1 MSKSQFKYP
10 GHPISRAKA
19 HVLKDSAIM
28 SLNDFYR
35 IRESAMKMPPPY
47 NSRKSPEPL
56 RTITSTDTNNTFQQR
71 ALDHKNKILS
81 YDRTNKKYN
90 PLLTYENK
98 KITDPFTIVNK
109 DDDAIKDLNILCKH
123 AKIASIRDKQL
134 NERKE
139 MENLYKKKEER
150 LDLMMEL
157 ERLKEIKFKEEKE
170 KQIKKLNIESQ
181 EVLIDQILDNERVRI
196 KKREMIE
203 KEKLQM
209 KMQLEK
215 LEEEERKRYLY
226 EKQLKERRIKE
237 CLNVDKFALLLKQ
250 KKKIEEKEE
259 ELKDAKYNIE
269 KAKKEEEYIKEKKR
283 IAMEKEKEIQLMREK
298 QKKAQDKQAEINALR
313 AQRDYE
319 EAEKKAILKEREE
332 EMIKQRKL
340 MECIEDNENH
350 KKVKE
355 KQIVDEINKEKEEY
369 EKMKKKR
376 EKEIEEEKEK
386 RREKIKKIM
395 ENGEFVKNQIKEK
408 EDKEKLNWKEKY
420 EEGRK
425 IKQFND
431 QYYNSI
437 EMIKQQKIAE
447 LKALNIQDK
456 YILPV
461 EKYNPIKSFKSGL

>member
-1 MSKSQFKYP
+1 MS
-10 GHPISRAKA
+10 
-19 HVLKDSAIM
+19 LKD
-28 SLNDFYR
+28 FFR
-35 IRESAMKMPPPY
+35 IKETATSPIPSHCLT
-47 NSRKSPEPL
+47 SRSPESL
-56 RTITSTDTNNTFQQR
+56 KTIASTDTTNNFIR
-71 ALDHKNKILS
+71 KALQHKNKLLS
-81 YDRTNKKYN
+81 YDRNKNIKQYN

-98 KITDPFTIVNK
+98 KITNPFLVVDK
-109 DDDAIKDLNILCKH
+109 DDDAIKDLNILCKN
-123 AKIASIRDKQL
+123 AKIATIRDRQL
-134 NERKE
+134 DERKQ
-139 MENLYKKKEER
+139 MDNIYKKKEER

-157 ERLKEIKFKEEKE
+157 ERLKEIKLNEERE
-170 KQIKKLNIESQ
+170 KKVKKLNNERKNVIIE
-181 EVLIDQILDNERVRI
+181 QILDNERKRLR
-196 KKREMIE
+196 KREMIE
-203 KEKLQM
+203 KEKNIM
-209 KMQLEK
+209 KLQLEK
-215 LEEEERKRYLY
+215 FEEEEKKRLLY
-226 EKQLKERRIKE
+226 EKQLKEQRIQE
-237 CLNVDKFALLLKQ
+237 CIKVDKYAILLKQ

-461 EKYNPIKSFKSGL
+461 EKYNPLKSFKSGL